1 MPATSVEAIVVIAS
15 ITATFTNGP
24 PTPPASEPPTA
35 FSKVPYATATGTF
48 SNFYSPR
55 GDSPTQVLTK
65 EAS

>member
-1 MPATSVEAIVVIAS
+1 MPATSEEAIVAIAS
-15 ITATFTNGP
+15 ITATFTDGL

-35 FSKVPYATATGTF
+35 FSTAPYATATGTF

-55 GDSPTQVLTK
+55 GDSPTQLSTK